1 MHSYKNFEFGVVI
14 SDIVRPLGKKK
25 YGAKLQFLVDSTS
38 KQWVMRE
45 GDRSPVSESWA
56 ETKQV
61 AEAKLAEKVHVW
73 IDQQGSR

>member
-25 YGAKLQFLVDSTS
+25 YGAKLHFLVDTQS

-45 GDRSPVSESWA
+45 GQRPLVSESWA
-56 ETKQV
+56 ETKQD
-61 AEAKLAEKVHVW
+61 AETKLAEKVQKW
-73 IDQQGSR
+73 IDQQELR